1 MNCLVQVMTI
11 STLLIRSRRAF
22 LALVRRHARR
32 MGTAIILYM
41 RVPRASPPP
50 RFVKY
55 MNGARIIAPPRAIR
69 VSTTELARTPAIPRN
84 NRCEAVVSCD
94 GRVNDEGSERR
105 LQ

>member
-32 MGTAIILYM
+32 IGTAIILYM
-41 RVPRASPPP
+41 RVPRASPPG
-50 RFVKY
+50 FVKY

-69 VSTTELARTPAIPRN
+69 VSTTELARTPATPRN